1 MKYWTNSIGTGTFQC
16 CSRRKPQS
24 HYCNMALTFS
34 SIKWGGLTPS
44 IKRFILYVFGGW
56 ALLFCI
62 LLVFFVLYQPLGGGQ
77 SHSFYRDMCVK
88 EKMMIFCFQ
97 IWLFLQS
104 DIFQT
109 ACMFDHICVS
119 IFLVGIHVLTHPLMR
134 SWVGCRNGQRC
145 CSIKLGILEC
155 IDASWCIENISYTIL
170 NFHVSILYL
179 DIILEIFQLSPWSCL
194 NLFFDFPRCSEQRNI
209 QISRA

>member
-1 MKYWTNSIGTGTFQC
+1 MRGVNPQYKTFYFI
-16 CSRRKPQS
+16 R
-24 HYCNMALTFS
+24 F
-34 SIKWGGLTPS
+34 WGLGPA
-44 IKRFILYVFGGW
+44 ILYTFGFLCFISTFGGGVSPTH
-56 ALLFCI
+56 FI
-62 LLVFFVLYQPLGGGQ
+62 EI
-77 SHSFYRDMCVK
+77 CVWRK
-88 EKMMIFCFQ
+88 KMMIFCFQ

-145 CSIKLGILEC
+145 CSIKWGILEC
-155 IDASWCIENISYTIL
+155 IDVSWCIENISYTIL
-170 NFHVSILYL
+170 NFHVSISYL
-179 DIILEIFQLSPWSCL
+179 DIILEIFQLSPYSCL